1 MTKETEN
8 HVARRTMELKRKN
21 KLVCY
26 PKLSEADFGGCD
38 LNIASRIAADFKF
51 DETKKR
57 KCTTRDYN
65 KKLKACE
72 ERQNLKEEAVHA

>member
-1 MTKETEN
+1 MTKETER
-8 HVARRTMELKRKN
+8 HVMTRTMELKRKN

-51 DETKKR
+51 DETKRENVQLEIITKSLR
-57 KCTTRDYN
+57 LV
-65 KKLKACE
+65 KKDKI
-72 ERQNLKEEAVHA
+72 

>member
-26 PKLSEADFGGCD
+26 PKLVESDFGGCGV
-38 LNIASRIAADFKF
+38 NIASRIATDFKF
-51 DETKKR
+51 DETKRENVQLEIITKSLELV
-57 KCTTRDYN
+57 
-65 KKLKACE
+65 KKD
-72 ERQNLKEEAVHA
+72 RI